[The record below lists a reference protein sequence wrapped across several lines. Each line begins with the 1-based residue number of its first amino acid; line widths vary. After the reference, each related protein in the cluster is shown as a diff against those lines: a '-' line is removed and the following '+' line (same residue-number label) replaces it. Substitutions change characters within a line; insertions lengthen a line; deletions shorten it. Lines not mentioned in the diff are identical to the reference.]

1 MSCNCHGKSGIPV
14 GRTSPYDQC
23 TACAKK
29 HVVKAWS
36 LLNEFTY
43 TDDNRDAMTGQ
54 LRLAADHL
62 MYDHVKTARM
72 ARDLAVML
80 EGNRDAEIGDRWNG
94 LLAAFRKDFKA
105 EHPDAGNRINALRLE
120 TPARGDF

>member
-1 MSCNCHGKSGIPV
+1 MSCNCHRKGGVAV

-23 TACAKK
+23 TMCAKK

-36 LLNEFTY
+36 LFNEFTY

-62 MYDHVKTARM
+62 MFDHVETARL

-80 EGNRDAEIGDRWNG
+80 EENRATAGRRCSRRCGMTSTGNTPRQWNG
-94 LLAAFRKDFKA
+94 L
-105 EHPDAGNRINALRLE
+105 
-120 TPARGDF
+120 RG